1 MYARS
6 RLRRPPTLAHGR
18 ARGASVCR
26 SGVLLFAL
34 GLSPDDLA
42 PDEAMREC
50 FTGMANGM
58 TNTSYWR
65 VSGFLVTMLPPL

>member
-1 MYARS
+1 MLGHGCMGLLHQRMDE
-6 RLRRPPTLAHGR
+6 LA
-18 ARGASVCR
+18 VFTMC
-26 SGVLLFAL
+26 
-34 GLSPDDLA
+34 LSPDDLA

-65 VSGFLVTMLPPL
+65 VRGSLVTMLPPL

>member
-1 MYARS
+1 MS
-6 RLRRPPTLAHGR
+6 LLRLRMDELAVRVACCH
-18 ARGASVCR
+18 AFLA
-26 SGVLLFAL
+26 
-34 GLSPDDLA
+34 PDDLA

-65 VSGFLVTMLPPL
+65 VRGSLVTMLPPL